1 MNIGI
6 AGLLRSGVGRN
17 RSERGLYSG
26 IHPGFNG
33 ARPGVAREANRATP
47 SLRGGTP
54 DGSTASTQIRRM
66 RAGIVRRRG
75 LELEQPD
82 LEVRLGAVEHER
94 DVLRR

>member
-1 MNIGI
+1 
-6 AGLLRSGVGRN
+6 
-17 RSERGLYSG
+17 
-26 IHPGFNG
+26 
-33 ARPGVAREANRATP
+33 
-47 SLRGGTP
+47 
-54 DGSTASTQIRRM
+54 M